1 MNAPLPLKITREAA
15 SHAYDDVARVSNE
28 VAGRLAARLAAET
41 QGEVLFSGADRGR
54 YATDASIY
62 QVMPVGVFVPRHA
75 AEVKTA
81 LDICRDLQVPIAP
94 RGGGTSQCGQ
104 TVGAGLV
111 IDYSKHV
118 RNILNVN
125 AEARTAEVEPGIVLD
140 HLNAA
145 LKPHGLWYP
154 VDVSTSAQATLGGMA
169 GNNSCG
175 SRSIAYGNMVHN
187 VLGATA
193 WRSDGSLLELGR
205 YDMASG
211 TARQLGDYVKA
222 LSDSLRPELQAH
234 WPKVLRRVAGYNL
247 DIFNNQNEKPYTAD
261 GSVNLAHLLIGS
273 EGTLGLTQSL
283 TLRLSELP
291 RTKVLGVVNF
301 PTFHQAMDSAQHIAR
316 LGDGTLT
323 AVELV
328 DRTMIEL
335 SLQNPAFAPTVRTAL
350 IGQPDAILLV
360 EFSGNSKAE
369 LTPKIKQLVE
379 LMGELGLSGSVVEM
393 IDDAPQKNLWEV
405 RKAGLNIM
413 MSLKGDGKPVS
424 FIEDCAVPL
433 EHLAEYTDALT
444 QVFRKYG
451 SKGTWYAHASVGTLH
466 VRPILDMRREG
477 ASKMRAIA
485 EEASELVRHY
495 KGAYSGEHGD
505 GLCRGE
511 WIEWQFGSKINDAFA
526 QIKTYLDPLN
536 LLSPRRIVNPPKMD
550 DTRLMRFPPSYQ
562 VIPIKTALDWSA
574 WNVQNDPVT
583 EQTSAPGTGGDPAQ
597 GFAKAVEMC
606 NNNGHCRKFDAG
618 TMCPSYRVTRD
629 EKHLTRGRANTLRLA
644 LSGQLPGQLEG
655 IKAEDAFTSD
665 AVKEALDLCVGCKG
679 CKRDCPTGVDMAKM
693 KVEFLHHYKAR
704 HGYTLKD
711 RLVACLPDYAPWASR
726 LAPLLN
732 LRDRIPGLAGLS
744 EKLLGFSAKRT
755 LPQWKTQTFFNSGA
769 VSASREEVLAAVR
782 PVVLFVDTFNGYF
795 ESDIASSALKVLQAA
810 GYTVHVATKTVT
822 DGKSLCCG
830 RTYLASGMVDKA
842 KAKASELVS
851 TLLPFAEKGI
861 AIVGLEPSCLLT
873 MRDEM
878 LVMGLGEAARTI
890 SGQALLLEEFL
901 AREAAAGRLEGLK
914 SRLKPASQPILLHG
928 HCHQKAF
935 GAVSP
940 IIDVLKLIP
949 GARPE
954 LIESSCCGMAGSFG
968 YEASHYEV
976 SMQMAELSLLPAV
989 RSQPDA
995 IVVADGTSCRHQ
1007 IRDGAQR
1014 EAIHVAEL
1022 LARQL
1027 QA

>member
-1 MNAPLPLKITREAA
+1 MNAPLNPNILRNITSADV
-15 SHAYDDVARVSNE
+15 YDDVARTSNE
-28 VAGRLAARLAAET
+28 VAGRLAKNLAT
-41 QGEVLFSGADRGR
+41 QSQGEVLFSSADKGR

-62 QVMPVGVFVPRHA
+62 QVMPVGVFVPRTTDD
-75 AEVKTA
+75 VKTA
-81 LDICRDLQVPIAP
+81 LGICRDLNVPITA

-111 IDYSKHV
+111 IDYSKHL
-118 RNILNVN
+118 RNILNVDADN
-125 AEARTAEVEPGIVLD
+125 RTAEVEPGIVLD

-145 LKPHGLWYP
+145 LKKHGLWYP

-187 VLGATA
+187 VLGASI
-193 WRSDGSLLELGR
+193 WRSDGALLELGR
-205 YDMASG
+205 YDQASG
-211 TARQLGDYVKA
+211 DARALGDYVRA
-222 LSDSLRPELQAH
+222 LAGDLQPELAAH

-247 DIFNNQNEKPYTAD
+247 DIFNNQNEKPYTQD
-261 GSVNLAHLLIGS
+261 GSVNLAHLIVGS
-273 EGTLGLTQSL
+273 EGTLGLTKSL
-283 TLRLSELP
+283 TLKLSELP

-301 PTFHQAMDSAQHIAR
+301 PTFHKAMDSAQHIVK

-335 SLQNPAFAPTVRTAL
+335 SLLNPVFAPTVRTAL
-350 IGQPDAILLV
+350 MGKPDAILLV
-360 EFSGNSKAE
+360 EFSGASKAE
-369 LTPKIKQLVE
+369 LIPKIKQLVE
-379 LMGELGLSGSVVEM
+379 LMGDLGLPGSVVEM
-393 IDDAPQKNLWEV
+393 VDDAQQKNLWEV

-433 EHLAEYTDALT
+433 EHLADYTDGLT
-444 QVFRKYG
+444 EVFKKHG

-477 ASKMRAIA
+477 AAKMRAIA
-485 EEASELVRHY
+485 EEASALVRKY

-511 WIEWQFGSKINDAFA
+511 WIEWQFGPKITEAFGK
-526 QIKTYLDPLN
+526 IKNYLDPIN
-536 LLSPRRIVNPPKMD
+536 LLSPQRIINPPRMD
-550 DTRLMRFPPSYQ
+550 DTRLMRFAPSYR
-562 VIPIKTALDWSA
+562 VIPIKTALDWQA

-583 EQTSAPGTGGDPAQ
+583 EQTSAPGTGGDPSQ

-606 NNNGHCRKFDAG
+606 NNNGHCRKFDTG

-629 EKHLTRGRANTLRLA
+629 EKDSTRGRANTLRLA
-644 LSGQLPGQLEG
+644 LSGQLDG
-655 IKAEDAFTSD
+655 DSD
-665 AVKEALDLCVGCKG
+665 EAVKEVLDLCVACKA
-679 CKRDCPTGVDMAKM
+679 CKRECPTGVDMAKM
-693 KVEFLHHYKAR
+693 KVEFLHHYKAK
-704 HGYTLKD
+704 HGYTLRDK
-711 RLVACLPDYAPWASR
+711 LVAYLPDYAPLASR
-726 LAPLLN
+726 FAPLLN
-732 LRDRIPGLAGLS
+732 LRDKIPGLAALS
-744 EKLLGFSAKRT
+744 EKLLGLSAKRT
-755 LPQWKTQTFFNSGA
+755 LPQWQTRTFFNSGIKT
-769 VSASREEVLAAVR
+769 ASRDEVLAAAK

-795 ESDIASSALKVLQAA
+795 ESENAFSALKVLLAS
-810 GYTVHVATKTVT
+810 GYSVHIASKNVADNKQ
-822 DGKSLCCG
+822 GNGALCCG

-842 KAKASELVS
+842 KAKAQELI
-851 TLLPFAEKGI
+851 TALLPFAAKGI

-873 MRDEM
+873 LRDET
-878 LVMGLGEAARTI
+878 LVMGLGAAAQTV
-890 SGQALLLEEFL
+890 SQHALLLEEFL
-901 AREAAAGRLEGLK
+901 AREATAGRLDALK
-914 SRLKPASQPILLHG
+914 QKLKPISQPILLHG

-940 IIDVLKLIP
+940 IMDVLRLIP
-949 GARPE
+949 GAQPE

-968 YEASHYEV
+968 YEAAHYNV

-989 RSQPDA
+989 RKQPDA

-1007 IRDGAQR
+1007 IKDGTARDAV
-1014 EAIHVAEL
+1014 HVAVL

-1027 QA
+1027 V